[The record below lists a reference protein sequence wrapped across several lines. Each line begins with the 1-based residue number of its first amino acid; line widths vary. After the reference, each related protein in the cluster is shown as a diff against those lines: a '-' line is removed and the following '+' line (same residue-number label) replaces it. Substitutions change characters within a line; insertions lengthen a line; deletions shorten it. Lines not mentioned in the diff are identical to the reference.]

1 MGIDILM
8 PSQSLSLQVFQWPY
22 NILVLLFFNI
32 VLFFFLKCPE

>member
-22 NILVLLFFNI
+22 NILVLLFLI
-32 VLFFFLKCPE
+32 LFVVVFFP